1 MSPVSG
7 TGPLPPACLHRAQ
20 ATHQGPGHTWS
31 VVLDLPVRSLSYL
44 SWGSPRTLN
53 ESPGP
58 GAEVLNF
65 CPQPAWRGWHE
76 APLGPLLASTGL
88 HVCRASWRQPVAISV
103 PCTLQV
109 EPMCLFIASSV
120 SSYLVHLCLTMCLPD
135 V

>member
-20 ATHQGPGHTWS
+20 ASYQGPGHTWS
-31 VVLDLPVRSLSYL
+31 AVLDLPVRSLSYL

-58 GAEVLNF
+58 GAEVLNS

-88 HVCRASWRQPVAISV
+88 HGV
-103 PCTLQV
+103 
-109 EPMCLFIASSV
+109 
-120 SSYLVHLCLTMCLPD
+120 VHCGGSLLLS
-135 V
+135 